1 MGWVILNIVSK
12 FLFIIMM
19 QRYKM
24 IHQRKIEA
32 ARELYGLSPS
42 DDINEED
49 LKKQA
54 ITNGAASLKH
64 RGVGNGGINAEAY
77 GLGQGEEADSEL
89 KLVELVAE
97 TMGPFCSFHLST
109 KTMSRVAGIV
119 FAASLA
125 LYGASCFIVPATLP
139 KGAPQTESG
148 AVVGQPSAING
159 TPESASWSPLAVG
172 AALGLLIAVATGRP
186 AFAADLEN
194 GEAIFNGNCTACHA
208 GGNNSI
214 VAEKKLKK
222 EALVQYGKYDVQ
234 AIITQVTN
242 GNGAMPAFGEKLGPD
257 DIEDVANYVY
267 SKADKLMVENGVTN
281 TAVLERLTAER
292 CMELNLP
299 WALIDAAQ
307 RRWTAEKMNMGQ
319 DSGGNI
325 EKEDP
330 FKKLLEANKERMV
343 GKNLASSLPGM
354 YSGLNT
360 PPVAGMGAMGMMD
373 MAGMEEQMMSVMNKV
388 MVPFQDMVMGRM
400 QAMEE
405 NIQRQLEMTQ
415 EAISQR
421 MDFSQVSLLQ
431 TVNACQV
438 LLHKLDSS
446 QETVMQKMDTQKSIV
461 DRMVESYSGLVQ
473 NIDSASDNTKRSLL
487 DTVNTSS
494 AVMLQKLD
502 TTQQDLLKQ
511 THESH
516 AVLQGVAQSQTSL
529 AKKVDSG
536 NEFTTR
542 RLVEME
548 TCLSKKV
555 TETGDSIS
563 RSQTVSSEKMLE
575 SLRGDLS
582 TLAQQG
588 NAMVDATEKSASAQ
602 EERMSDVRRQNMMI
616 LDLLTQAQETM
627 HTSAESLQSFTRSEI
642 MRDSAAN
649 MEMQI
654 RDVVL
659 KQMNKMQVPD
669 HSLQMICFVTVSVV
683 VSEDVFEKRFRG
695 HSFGHWQDFVEAAGE
710 QNNPGGEARL
720 KICSANPCAVVFILF
735 AYAGTVFGYCFLT
748 YKDPA
753 QRVVTNLL
761 SGLVPWNVS
770 CACYLLAL
778 IFVDRK
784 RQFWEPYPQTLE
796 EWTEMQANRR
806 TCLRWITE
814 GRPSPITES
823 AEELQL
829 DIRVCLLLAVL
840 PSLAIS
846 LHFTATFATGF
857 TGVGTFFDV
866 LALCLFVD
874 VWRLVLHSSLL
885 LAPVWT
891 LTGRRPSDGMY
902 SPREQASNDTRPLP
916 GAVMLTFMLCLVWY
930 SVLILMKHHEVGF
943 VGLNDPIKIH
953 VLACSTSYVFFP
965 TCLALS
971 LYYNETFFRKHLEL
985 PTEAATATWLLMV
998 CISAAFML
1006 LAATI
1011 FNATEPNS
1019 IGILG
1024 MVFSILY
1031 AAVRFTRNVPER
1043 IGMMTCATAVT
1054 FALVFAS
1061 VHYAEAFLGEGDAG
1075 GSSFKDAVTNM
1086 VAKLEESAMR
1096 LESANSTNAS
1106 TGKDQSEMTESIR
1119 QELAALAMALS
1130 QQQRESSQESLAQ
1143 VSEALRVQLLPLQD
1157 TQSQVSGA
1165 LDAKVA
1171 EIQNSMTENLIRV
1184 EMGIDKVLQTV
1195 EASGGKPSSGAEKKG
1210 SRAADRKENENIAVL
1225 TALAA
1230 ANGAAPFETFL

>member
-1 MGWVILNIVSK
+1 MTPQDRLYDAVSAINEVASQLNRRLQTEECTESVDLEDPHNIAQIVQGVGFMTLAMWLIFANNSKVAVAQKAPLEQRHQICATISTAVALFSGFFNILQLTAIDDFDLPGRQNNFTLNLSRPVEWILTCPIMQLKLVVLAGARVPSYRRFMMPLMSVAVLLCGTASMFTGDALRYVWYAFGLCLASIMFWHNAIQIKENSEGEESLFSGDSDFRKLSIVLIITWFPFPLWFSLSVEGFGVINDGFIIEMGWVILNIVSK

-42 DDINEED
+42 DDVNEED

-54 ITNGAASLKH
+54 ITNGVA
-64 RGVGNGGINAEAY
+64 NGGVNAEAY
-77 GLGQGEEADSEL
+77 GLGQGEEAASEL

-97 TMGPFCSFHLST
+97 TMVTLG
-109 KTMSRVAGIV
+109 MSSHTDR
-119 FAASLA
+119 
-125 LYGASCFIVPATLP
+125 
-139 KGAPQTESG
+139 
-148 AVVGQPSAING
+148 
-159 TPESASWSPLAVG
+159 
-172 AALGLLIAVATGRP
+172 LLR
-186 AFAADLEN
+186 
-194 GEAIFNGNCTACHA
+194 
-208 GGNNSI
+208 
-214 VAEKKLKK
+214 
-222 EALVQYGKYDVQ
+222 
-234 AIITQVTN
+234 
-242 GNGAMPAFGEKLGPD
+242 
-257 DIEDVANYVY
+257 
-267 SKADKLMVENGVTN
+267 LMVENGVTN

-299 WALIDAAQ
+299 WALIDASQ

-319 DSGGNI
+319 DTGGNI

-354 YSGLNT
+354 FSGGMNT
-360 PPVAGMGAMGMMD
+360 PPVAGMGNGMGMGMMD

-388 MVPFQDMVMGRM
+388 MVPYQDMVMSRM

-446 QETVMQKMDTQKSIV
+446 QETVMQKMDSQKSIV
-461 DRMVESYSGLVQ
+461 DRMVDSYSGLVQ

-494 AVMLQKLD
+494 AAMLQKLD

-555 TETGDSIS
+555 TETGDTMS
-563 RSQTVSSEKMLE
+563 RSQTACSEKILE

-659 KQMNKMQVPD
+659 KQMNKMQ
-669 HSLQMICFVTVSVV
+669 
-683 VSEDVFEKRFRG
+683 
-695 HSFGHWQDFVEAAGE
+695 
-710 QNNPGGEARL
+710 
-720 KICSANPCAVVFILF
+720 
-735 AYAGTVFGYCFLT
+735 
-748 YKDPA
+748 
-753 QRVVTNLL
+753 
-761 SGLVPWNVS
+761 
-770 CACYLLAL
+770 
-778 IFVDRK
+778 
-784 RQFWEPYPQTLE
+784 
-796 EWTEMQANRR
+796 
-806 TCLRWITE
+806 
-814 GRPSPITES
+814 
-823 AEELQL
+823 
-829 DIRVCLLLAVL
+829 
-840 PSLAIS
+840 
-846 LHFTATFATGF
+846 
-857 TGVGTFFDV
+857 
-866 LALCLFVD
+866 
-874 VWRLVLHSSLL
+874 
-885 LAPVWT
+885 
-891 LTGRRPSDGMY
+891 
-902 SPREQASNDTRPLP
+902 
-916 GAVMLTFMLCLVWY
+916 
-930 SVLILMKHHEVGF
+930 
-943 VGLNDPIKIH
+943 
-953 VLACSTSYVFFP
+953 
-965 TCLALS
+965 
-971 LYYNETFFRKHLEL
+971 
-985 PTEAATATWLLMV
+985 
-998 CISAAFML
+998 
-1006 LAATI
+1006 
-1011 FNATEPNS
+1011 
-1019 IGILG
+1019 
-1024 MVFSILY
+1024 
-1031 AAVRFTRNVPER
+1031 
-1043 IGMMTCATAVT
+1043 
-1054 FALVFAS
+1054 
-1061 VHYAEAFLGEGDAG
+1061 EAFLGEGEEG

-1096 LESANSTNAS
+1096 LESANSANAS

-1143 VSEALRVQLLPLQD
+1143 VSEAVRVQLLPLQD
-1157 TQSQVSGA
+1157 TQTQVSGA

-1171 EIQNSMTENLIRV
+1171 EIQNTMTENLIRV

-1210 SRAADRKENENIAVL
+1210 SRAADR
-1225 TALAA
+1225 
-1230 ANGAAPFETFL
+1230 G